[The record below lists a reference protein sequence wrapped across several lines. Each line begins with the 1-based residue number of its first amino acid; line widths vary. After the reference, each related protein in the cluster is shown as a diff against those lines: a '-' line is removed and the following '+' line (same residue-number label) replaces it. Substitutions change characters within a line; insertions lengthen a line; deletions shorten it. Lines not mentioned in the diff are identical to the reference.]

1 MLSLLRIKNLAII
14 DQIELELHPG
24 LSAITGET
32 GAGKSVILR
41 AIELLLGKR
50 SSGDIV
56 RGGKGSCEVEG
67 LFTLTPAIRE
77 SLQGRSDD
85 FSDLDEEVI
94 LRRVVDA
101 TGKSRFYLNGRLV
114 PASVVQQFS
123 AAIID
128 FTGQHQQQMLF
139 SVDSHREFLDAS
151 GVDPELR
158 SQVRSEFLRY
168 RDLSHRLSQL
178 RDSSSLESKRL
189 QVLEEEAREL
199 TELKLAVGERS
210 QIEAE
215 MAKLSSVEQLR
226 ELVNQSF
233 ALVDADEESVLAR
246 LRKVKS
252 LIAAAENVDEATS
265 GIAELLDSAQVT
277 LDESALAMERYLN
290 SLDENP
296 LRLEE
301 LRERLSSI
309 ARAERKYGRS
319 CDELVAY
326 GETINRELASLGGAG
341 VDVQRLEREL
351 TEIETRLRSLESK
364 LHQLRVKV
372 AGELAVRIASE
383 LQQVALPKA
392 RFVVDVQSGESSVHG
407 ADRVRFLFSANPGS
421 EPAPLDAVA
430 SGGELSRVLL
440 VLKSVLSESAGAP
453 VQIYDEVDVGIG
465 GAVAHVVG
473 EKLRQISKQAQV
485 ILVTHAPQ
493 IASLADVHYCV
504 EKRLGKDETKVG
516 VRELDRS
523 GRVREVARMLAG
535 KTITVEFEASAQEL
549 LRGNAAASVSNAS
562 VSNVVASA
570 AQKKRPKEKRKDGS

>member
-139 SVDSHREFLDAS
+139 SVASHREFLDAS
-151 GVDPELR
+151 GVDPALR
-158 SQVRSEFLRY
+158 SKVRNEFLRY

-372 AGELAVRIASE
+372 AGRITGTACF
-383 LQQVALPKA
+383 AA
-392 RFVVDVQSGESSVHG
+392 
-407 ADRVRFLFSANPGS
+407 
-421 EPAPLDAVA
+421 
-430 SGGELSRVLL
+430 
-440 VLKSVLSESAGAP
+440 
-453 VQIYDEVDVGIG
+453 
-465 GAVAHVVG
+465 
-473 EKLRQISKQAQV
+473 
-485 ILVTHAPQ
+485 
-493 IASLADVHYCV
+493 
-504 EKRLGKDETKVG
+504 
-516 VRELDRS
+516 
-523 GRVREVARMLAG
+523 
-535 KTITVEFEASAQEL
+535 IT
-549 LRGNAAASVSNAS
+549 
-562 VSNVVASA
+562 
-570 AQKKRPKEKRKDGS
+570 